1 MTLFANVY
9 MRYTLRAYV
18 YEAEEKGFTCFDEIN
33 KLCTLLKLYLLL
45 FVVKRVADRLVG
57 SMSLLVGEES
67 KQRREHSAEAADS
80 GARGGCNYNVGHGG
94 PLDACV
100 KDSKKAAKA
109 PQLPITNTLGADP
122 ASGNPFFCTCTM
134 SHQSPNFGTP

>member
-45 FVVKRVADRLVG
+45 FVVKRVADRLVARAYLSARRANSG
-57 SMSLLVGEES
+57 ANIPPKLPTANATDISSTVALLLVS
-67 KQRREHSAEAADS
+67 KS
-80 GARGGCNYNVGHGG
+80 G
-94 PLDACV
+94 
-100 KDSKKAAKA
+100 
-109 PQLPITNTLGADP
+109 
-122 ASGNPFFCTCTM
+122 
-134 SHQSPNFGTP
+134 

>member
-67 KQRREHSAEAADS
+67 KQRREHSAEAANS
-80 GARGGCNYNVGHGG
+80 ERHRHLLHRGVASRQQVRVDRELH
-94 PLDACV
+94 AAV
-100 KDSKKAAKA
+100 K
-109 PQLPITNTLGADP
+109 TLSRA
-122 ASGNPFFCTCTM
+122 
-134 SHQSPNFGTP
+134 